1 MLCDKLFRVVW
12 KKQSEIMPEYLD
24 EVMKT
29 PHLRFQ
35 IENSLTGSSP
45 TMKNISKPSLLALK
59 LPLPSLEEQKFLVET
74 ITAIRLQ
81 AAQARENAVHISDRI
96 KADIEA
102 MILGTKKDD

>member
-1 MLCDKLFRVVW
+1 
-12 KKQSEIMPEYLD
+12 
-24 EVMKT
+24 
-29 PHLRFQ
+29 
-35 IENSLTGSSP
+35 
-45 TMKNISKPSLLALK
+45 
-59 LPLPSLEEQKFLVET
+59 LEEQKFLVET